1 MTLRPA
7 SAVEKM
13 RPIRGHTLSGLKQDV
28 TLRVY
33 APGGGSIEIDGQTYA
48 FATRTE
54 ALAMLDEYLR
64 RAHERASAHEQAS
77 LL

>member
-13 RPIRGHTLSGLKQDV
+13 RPIRGHTLSGLKQHV
-28 TLRVY
+28 TVRTY
-33 APGGGSIEIDGQTYA
+33 AHGGGSLEIDGASYA
-48 FATRTE
+48 FSTRSE

-64 RAHERASAHEQAS
+64 RALERAAS
-77 LL
+77 PNG